1 MKPSPL
7 YSAAYRHRDHVGR
20 RLPGLCTGP
29 TGRFSI
35 PWIATGLLLLLWL
48 TPAVYGAPPIFENN
62 TPVGFS
68 PGDSTRQENFILGQ
82 QVTVRAD
89 LSQAATP
96 TYPVIGHFHNL
107 ERSKQV
113 ESSDVDGLR
122 ADIAVSSEGTIHMA
136 WISQEVVSPVS
147 TPAYYVSYAR
157 SEDGGKNFSTPASVS
172 GSLRFDILT
181 LNGSGTSFST
191 VDLDL
196 DSRGNPRVAYAFN
209 FSADGH
215 IAKFSGNPDNIYF
228 NYSENGGASW
238 LPGNRTVVIND
249 TSTVGNTQGRTTAF
263 PRMKIDQRDNIY
275 ITYVRGVSKT
285 GVTDD
290 IMLVQMDR
298 TTTPFSPEQIGS
310 LGNTGSTGGVRITPD
325 GSRQTGP
332 DIAIGSGDV
341 LHVVYFNDGTDDI
354 EHKTLLA
361 DSWSTVAANGWSQ
374 DAVGGIVDD
383 FVDEPTTNALETDA
397 DYFFPTVVVDKQSS
411 PNKIYVLY
419 KFGDDTYETIFFNN
433 YTYDNAKGGNAGW
446 NAGQAAPVWSTA
458 NTAVFSDD
466 VNNYN
471 IELEWTVTER
481 VSAVVD
487 DRLPTGG
494 ELHIAFTAGYSSGLG
509 SAHDIYYGYYNGAS
523 WTLPEKVADR
533 DAGTADGIVAAD
545 VYLSAPALAKYSDSS
560 NLYLVFAGGTGEG
573 LGVDGVTDVNHHAY
587 FKVLGRAIS
596 SDDRSVPVGG
606 FQYDLAYTPINP
618 QSFSTEITNNLIYVH
633 AADNADGSGLG
644 ATGKRI
650 TDGFLAGDWETVGT
664 NTMGDD
670 DKNFEGRFNEDN
682 ASTNEWGD
690 DDDKIGLLVKL
701 NVLGSDS
708 VTNVQAVTNS
718 TASAAGTGYGARTV
732 RVATATSGASVVAG
746 DFFVLG
752 ADIDI
757 VDSNTAPVVSISE
770 PAGNNDEASLS
781 YVIRYELT
789 DVDDDIS
796 TVALQVAFYFS
807 PDSTLTSVQDIRIFG
822 TLIANQNDDSSV
834 FASGTDDFAEGKN
847 QSYTWGDPSA
857 ALKGKLFASIHQV
870 ISGQYYIYLVAD
882 DQKNPPVFTRSP
894 GGLTIKHVP
903 IVDFVAPAGADSI
916 DTGVRSGDSANP
928 YDLDFRVRDFDRQG
942 AVEVQLFYASA
953 SGLSSVSVYHE
964 NSALKFTLGKSLAG
978 IRGVALTYS
987 DTLTSAHT
995 EFTWDLTHKVGVR
1008 VGAGIDSQTVAE
1020 GSYYLYAVASDSV
1033 NITVGQSQAALIVK
1047 HSPSFTFYEP
1057 SKDTHR
1063 EISSRSQ
1070 PVYTIQWQKG
1080 RGDSDFDD
1088 DATIDFYFTTDN
1100 PATINYEDFPDS
1112 LLKDVDTRVL
1122 VKGLSEDAQGA
1133 GDMYV
1138 WDFRSPP
1145 FDVPRESVNNKVWL
1159 YAIISDDH
1167 GNQAVALG
1175 GALTMTHDPYI
1186 SLLSS
1191 KLDEYTVFNADDVLR
1206 ITWDDYLVDDGS
1218 GTDDAYIRLYA
1229 STNAGLTTLAALEG
1243 SVNGTTTLLLNS
1255 SNGNTDGTIRTI
1267 REDSTNFLDW
1277 NTRSITPTVPN
1288 NYSIYAAISKDPTF
1302 SNNSANTLSVSSA
1315 QLDLKVS
1322 LAATPN
1328 VSLSPSDVMVAKGDT
1343 ATLDVMVYY
1352 PNPINL
1358 VQIVLQLDA
1367 DNLAVVNES
1376 APFEDLGEIFPGTTP
1391 IENSYRAADRQ
1402 LRFVKS
1408 TFQGQIVGTATQPAR
1423 LARFQLLPTKVG
1435 GAPSVVFSTG
1445 ETHTVVGVVG
1455 RSDPVSLDETLVKV
1469 DPLFKPV
1476 ARGTIEVWVE
1486 LEGRTLG
1493 SNDHTSLLDV
1503 HLRLPG
1509 SAIDITDA
1517 IFIAAND
1524 DWTDTPDSVEV
1535 QNVDSQLLTLG
1546 SVPPGR
1552 YVLTVKDTS
1561 HISGRTDTFTVHS
1574 GETIQINNGAAG
1586 SEIGFYGSDL
1596 RGDPTSLLGGSSTGY
1611 QLVAGD
1617 VTEDNEI
1624 NEDDV
1629 NLIIAVWSSS
1639 ASPGNTN
1646 LNYTRADIN
1655 NDTAV
1660 EATDL
1665 TVTTSNFGNSE
1676 GFGAPPVYK
1685 PVVGG
1690 DNGETF
1696 LEIHPL
1702 FDARQS
1708 LWAGREVEFDVQVR
1722 DLDDLAG
1729 YEFNVHYDPNALR
1742 LIPGGVSDGGIFA
1755 GNPHGAVFESR
1766 CREGELAVIGAR
1778 IGKSWSAQEDAVLA
1792 RLRFKIL
1799 EEGGIESIRQGKG
1812 VLLTSAYQR
1821 QEVRWKRSLAEL
1833 LLPAR
1838 PDLEQNYPNPFNPS
1852 TAIPFALPRS
1862 GAVQLE
1868 IYDILGQKIRTLASG
1883 RTGAGYYTMV
1893 WNGRDDF
1900 GRQAAAGVYFYLLQT
1915 GDFRQ
1920 TRKMTLI
1927 K

>member
-1 MKPSPL
+1 MKSSPL
-7 YSAAYRHRDHVGR
+7 YSVAPWHRDHAR
-20 RLPGLCTGP
+20 RRPRNFYLERS
-29 TGRFSI
+29 GRFSI

-48 TPAVYGAPPIFENN
+48 APTVYGAPPIFENR

-68 PGDSTRQENFILGQ
+68 SGDSTSQENFILGQ

-89 LSQAATP
+89 LNQAATP
-96 TYPVIGHFHNL
+96 TYPVIGHFHTL
-107 ERSKQV
+107 ERSKQI

-122 ADIAVSSEGTIHMA
+122 TDVAVSSEGTIHMA

-157 SEDGGKNFSTPASVS
+157 SDDSGKSFSNPTSVS

-191 VDLDL
+191 VDLEL
-196 DSRGNPRVAYAFN
+196 DSRGNPRVVYAFN
-209 FSADGH
+209 FSPDGH
-215 IAKFSGNPDNIYF
+215 TAKFSGNPDNIYF
-228 NYSENGGASW
+228 SYSENGGISW
-238 LPGNRTVVIND
+238 QPGNRMVVVND
-249 TSTVGNTQGRTTAF
+249 TSTVGNTKGRTTAF

-275 ITYVRGVSKT
+275 ITYVRGASKA

-290 IMLVQMDR
+290 IMLARVDR
-298 TTTPFSPEQIGS
+298 TTTPFSVEQIGS
-310 LGNTGSTGGVRITPD
+310 LGSSGSGGGVRITPEL
-325 GSRQTGP
+325 SRQTGP

-341 LHVVYFNDGTDDI
+341 LHVVYFNDGTNDI

-361 DSWSTVAANGWSQ
+361 DSWSTVGSSGWNQ
-374 DAVGGIVDD
+374 NAVGAVVDD

-397 DYFFPTVVVDKQSS
+397 DFFFPTVVVDKQSS
-411 PNKIYVLY
+411 PNKIYALY

-433 YTYDNAKGGNAGW
+433 YTYDNAKGGSAGW

-458 NTAVFSDD
+458 NTAVFSDA

-509 SAHDIYYGYYNGAS
+509 SAHDIYYGYYSGAS
-523 WTLPEKVADR
+523 WTLPEKVADS
-533 DAGTADGIVAAD
+533 DAGTADGIDAAD
-545 VYLSAPALAKYSDSS
+545 VYLSAPMLAKYSGSS

-573 LGVDGVTDVNHHAY
+573 LGVDGATDVNQHAY

-596 SDDRSVPVGG
+596 SDDHSVPVGG
-606 FQYDLAYTPINP
+606 YQYDLAYTPINP
-618 QSFSTEITNNLIYVH
+618 QSFSTEIENNLIYVH

-644 ATGKRI
+644 ATGKRS

-670 DKNFEGRFNEDN
+670 DKNFEGRFNEDT

-718 TASAAGTGYGARTV
+718 TASSVGTGLGARTV

-770 PAGNNDEASLS
+770 PVGNNDEASLS
-781 YVIRYELT
+781 YVIQYELT

-796 TVALQVAFYFS
+796 TGALQVAFYFS
-807 PDSTLTSVQDIRIFG
+807 PDSSLASVQDIRIFG
-822 TLIANQNDDSSV
+822 TLIADQNDDSSI
-834 FASGTDDFAEGKN
+834 FASGTGDFAEGKN

-870 ISGQYYIYLVAD
+870 ISGQYYIYLVAA
-882 DQKNPPVFTRSP
+882 DQKNPPVFTRSS
-894 GGLTIKHVP
+894 GALTIKHVP
-903 IVDFVAPAGADSI
+903 IVDFVAPASADSI
-916 DTGVRSGDSANP
+916 DTGLRSGDSANP

-964 NSALKFTLGKSLAG
+964 NSALKFTLGKSEAG
-978 IRGVALTYS
+978 IRGIPLTYS

-1008 VGAGIDSQTVAE
+1008 VGAVIDSQTVAE

-1063 EISSRSQ
+1063 GINSGSQ
-1070 PVYTIQWQKG
+1070 PVYSIQWQKG

-1088 DATIDFYFTTDN
+1088 DASIDFYFTTDN
-1100 PATINYEDFPDS
+1100 PATINYENFPDS

-1122 VKGLSEDAQGA
+1122 AKGLSEDAQGA

-1145 FDVPRESVNNKVWL
+1145 FDLPRANSKVWL
-1159 YAIISDDH
+1159 YAIISDAH
-1167 GNQAVALG
+1167 GNETVALG
-1175 GALTMTHDPYI
+1175 GALTLTHDPYI
-1186 SLLSS
+1186 SLLTSE
-1191 KLDEYTVFNADDVLR
+1191 LDNYDASFVQYDVLR
-1206 ITWDDYLVDDGS
+1206 IAWDDYLVDDGS
-1218 GTDDAYIRLYA
+1218 GTDDAYIRIYA
-1229 STNAGLTTLAALEG
+1229 AKGAHNTLSSLDL
-1243 SVNGTTTLLLNS
+1243 SVDGINTILINS
-1255 SNGNTDGTIRTI
+1255 SNGKTDGTISTI
-1267 REDSTNFLDW
+1267 RESGIDFLDW
-1277 NTRSITPTVPN
+1277 NTKAVPPDTPPVD
-1288 NYSIYAAISKDPTF
+1288 YFIYAAISKDPTF
-1302 SNNSANTLSVSSA
+1302 SDNGTATLSRSSE
-1315 QLDLKVS
+1315 DLRIS
-1322 LAATPN
+1322 AGAATTPN
-1328 VSLSPSDVMVAKGDT
+1328 VSLSPTDVMVAKGDT
-1343 ATLDVMVYY
+1343 VTLDVMTYY
-1352 PNPINL
+1352 PSPINL
-1358 VQIVLQLDA
+1358 VQIVLQLDT
-1367 DNLAVVNES
+1367 DNFAVVNES
-1376 APFEDLGEIFPGTTP
+1376 APFEDLGEIFPGTAP
-1391 IENSYRAADRQ
+1391 IENSYRATDRQ

-1408 TFQGQIVGTATQPAR
+1408 TFQGQVVGTATEPAR
-1423 LARFQLLPTKVG
+1423 LARFKLVPTKVG
-1435 GAPSVVFSTG
+1435 GPPTVVFSSG

-1455 RSDPVSLDETLVKV
+1455 RSDPYSLVEGLVKV
-1469 DPLFKPV
+1469 DPLFIAVP
-1476 ARGTIEVWVE
+1476 RGTITAKVE

-1493 SNDHTSLLDV
+1493 GNDHTSLLDV

-1509 SAIDITDA
+1509 SAIDITDSL
-1517 IFIAAND
+1517 FIAAND
-1524 DWTDTPDSVEV
+1524 DWTTTADTVEV
-1535 QNVDSQLLTLG
+1535 WTNNLGALTLD

-1561 HISGRTDTFTVHS
+1561 HVSGRTDTFTIHS
-1574 GETIQINNGAAG
+1574 GETIQIDAVG

-1596 RGDPTSLLGGSSTGY
+1596 RGDPTSLLGGGGVGR
-1611 QLVAGD
+1611 QLIAGD
-1617 VTEDNEI
+1617 ATEDNEI

-1629 NLIIAVWSSS
+1629 NLIISVWSSS
-1639 ASPGNTN
+1639 ASPSNTN

-1696 LEIHPL
+1696 LEIQPL
-1702 FDARQS
+1702 FDARQPF
-1708 LWAGREVEFDVQVR
+1708 WAGQEVEFDVQVR

-1729 YEFNVHYDPNALR
+1729 YQFDLHYDPRALR
-1742 LIPGGVSDGGIFA
+1742 LLPGGASDGGIFA
-1755 GNPHGAVFESR
+1755 DNPHGAVFESR
-1766 CREGELAVIGAR
+1766 CQEGEVAVIGAR
-1778 IGKSWSAQEDAVLA
+1778 IGKSWSAREDAVLA
-1792 RLRFKIL
+1792 RLRFEIL
-1799 EEGGIESIRQGKG
+1799 EEGGVESIRQGEG

-1852 TAIPFALPRS
+1852 TAIPFALPTP
-1862 GAVQLE
+1862 GAVQLD

-1883 RTGAGYYTMV
+1883 RTDAGYYTLV

-1900 GRQAAAGVYFYLLQT
+1900 GRQAAAGVYIYLLQT
-1915 GDFRQ
+1915 DDFRQ